1 MLCFALRFETSCC
14 GAFRLPDKGN
24 QEVLPGLIHG
34 DNKAEKRFISFEDK
48 ILDDEEYIYPFEY
61 NAFKTLDNRPVRV

>member
-1 MLCFALRFETSCC
+1 M
-14 GAFRLPDKGN
+14 
-24 QEVLPGLIHG
+24 LPGLIHG